1 MKMFIPEVLSSS
13 GDFGEANLRK
23 QVKSQGDG
31 RSQNRRLMKGL
42 PV

>member
-1 MKMFIPEVLSSS
+1 MKIFIPNFHQLVISAQ
-13 GDFGEANLRK
+13 ANLRK

-31 RSQNRRLMKGL
+31 RSQNIKMMKGL